1 MPIVKLTDLQQNIL
15 KFFGQN
21 KFGQNFYW
29 TGGTLL
35 AYRYLF
41 NRRSVDLDFFSED
54 LFDDGNYLIFINQ
67 LKRAVAAKKINFTN
81 DLNRRLYL
89 VSKGKESVKLELV
102 YFPFPAITKRKILKE
117 FGVKVDSSAD
127 LMANKILSA
136 YQRSE
141 PKDVFDLYSYL
152 AKKPEFNLARLI
164 KLAKK
169 KFGVEIETLILFGK
183 INELADQLD
192 LLTPLLLKPE
202 KNLSI
207 KVKIFFQ
214 LEFNKFAN
222 KKIK

>member
-54 LFDDGNYLIFINQ
+54 LFDDGDYLIFINQ
-67 LKRAVAAKKINFTN
+67 LKKNVAADKINFTSA
-81 DLNRRLYL
+81 LNRRLYII
-89 VSKGKESVKLELV
+89 SNKKESVKLELV
-102 YFPFPAITKRKILKE
+102 YFPFPAIAERKILKE
-117 FGVKVDSSAD
+117 FGIKIDSLAD

-152 AKKPEFNLARLI
+152 VKKPEFNLARLI
-164 KLAKK
+164 KLAEK
-169 KFGVEIETLILFGK
+169 KFGVEIEPLILFSK

-192 LLTPLLLKPE
+192 LLTPLLLKPKKKLRAMVK
-202 KNLSI
+202 KN
-207 KVKIFFQ
+207 FQ
-214 LEFNKFAN
+214 LEFNKFA
-222 KKIK
+222 KKIMK

>member
-1 MPIVKLTDLQQNIL
+1 MPAIKLTKLQKNIL

-29 TGGTLL
+29 TGGILL

-54 LFDDGNYLIFINQ
+54 LFDHGDYLIFINQ
-67 LKRAVAAKKINFTN
+67 LKKNVVADKINFTSK
-81 DLNRRLYL
+81 LNRRLYL
-89 VSKGKESVKLELV
+89 VSKGKEGVKLELV
-102 YFPFPAITKRKILKE
+102 YFPFPTITERKILKE
-117 FGVKVDSSAD
+117 FGVKIDSLAD

-152 AKKPEFNLARLI
+152 VKKPEFNLARLI
-164 KLAKK
+164 KLAEK
-169 KFGVEIETLILFGK
+169 KFGVKIEPLILFSK

-192 LLTPLLLKPE
+192 MLTPLLLKPE
-202 KNLSI
+202 KKLRK
-207 KVKIFFQ
+207 KVKTFFQ
-214 LEFNKFAN
+214 LEFNKFA
-222 KKIK
+222 KKIMK